1 MPIQCHTLNKAASK
15 QFSFE
20 LAPKR
25 DCVGLVDVVTHTST
39 CMYVYCM
46 LTHTNICTSIC
57 TYVCTWERRRIE
69 MKAKVAFVWPT
80 TKSGT
85 EEHNIISE
93 ESKKLKLTQQNSREK
108 SAWNWEYMFGYVCLC
123 LWMPIAAHKCIC
135 IEPVAIWLQLA
146 RGHRRS
152 THL

>member
-46 LTHTNICTSIC
+46 LTHTNICTSID
-57 TYVCTWERRRIE
+57 TYVCT
-69 MKAKVAFVWPT
+69 
-80 TKSGT
+80 
-85 EEHNIISE
+85 
-93 ESKKLKLTQQNSREK
+93 
-108 SAWNWEYMFGYVCLC
+108 
-123 LWMPIAAHKCIC
+123 
-135 IEPVAIWLQLA
+135 
-146 RGHRRS
+146 
-152 THL
+152 